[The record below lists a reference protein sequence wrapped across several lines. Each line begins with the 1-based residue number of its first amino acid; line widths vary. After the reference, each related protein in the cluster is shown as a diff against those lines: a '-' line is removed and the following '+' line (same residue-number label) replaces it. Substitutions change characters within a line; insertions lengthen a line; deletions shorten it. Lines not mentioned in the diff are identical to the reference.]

1 MLFDSYA
8 PMLVCHD
15 GDAPGDVNVTLPG
28 DQKTVEGEPAPKTFT
43 QEEVN
48 KFLAADRRGHQEKY
62 TKLEESY
69 QTVLQ
74 DKNLTGENRDRL
86 ESELES
92 LRASFRTKEQQ
103 IEHERQ
109 QSETKYQE
117 QLKVA
122 SEAAER
128 YEMLYTDNV
137 IEASL
142 RDAADKNAAW
152 DSGQISALL
161 RPSTSLQPVLTE
173 DGQAS
178 GTLAPMVK
186 FQDVDSEGNPI
197 ETLRT
202 PMDAVKRMKEMP
214 KEHGNLFRANVVSG
228 IGQGAATGGVT
239 PGSGAHVDVDSLTT
253 EQHMK
258 IRKENPGA
266 LGLRPRR

>member
-8 PMLVCHD
+8 PMLVCHE
-15 GDAPGDVNVTLPG
+15 GDAD
-28 DQKTVEGEPAPKTFT
+28 PAANADPKPAEEVKTFT

-48 KFLAADRRGHQEKY
+48 KFLANDRRGHQERY
-62 TKLEESY
+62 TKLEDSY
-69 QTVLQ
+69 KAVLE

-86 ESELES
+86 EGELES

-103 IEHERQ
+103 IEHDRKE
-109 QSETKYQE
+109 SETKYQA
-117 QLKVA
+117 QLKEA
-122 SEAAER
+122 SANAEK

-137 IEASL
+137 IDASL
-142 RDAADKNAAW
+142 RTAADKHAAW
-152 DSGQISALL
+152 DANQISALL

-173 DGQAS
+173 DGQAT
-178 GTLAPMVK
+178 GTFAPMVK
-186 FQDVDSEGNPI
+186 LQEFDADGKPI

-228 IGQGAATGGVT
+228 VGQGAATGGVT
-239 PGSGAHVDVDSLTT
+239 PGSGALVDSETLTT

-258 IRKENPGA
+258 LRKENPGA
-266 LGLRPRR
+266 LGLRARR

>member
-15 GDAPGDVNVTLPG
+15 GDATGDVNVTLPG

-128 YEMLYTDNV
+128 
-137 IEASL
+137 
-142 RDAADKNAAW
+142 
-152 DSGQISALL
+152 
-161 RPSTSLQPVLTE
+161 
-173 DGQAS
+173 
-178 GTLAPMVK
+178 
-186 FQDVDSEGNPI
+186 
-197 ETLRT
+197 
-202 PMDAVKRMKEMP
+202 
-214 KEHGNLFRANVVSG
+214 
-228 IGQGAATGGVT
+228 
-239 PGSGAHVDVDSLTT
+239 
-253 EQHMK
+253 
-258 IRKENPGA
+258 
-266 LGLRPRR
+266 